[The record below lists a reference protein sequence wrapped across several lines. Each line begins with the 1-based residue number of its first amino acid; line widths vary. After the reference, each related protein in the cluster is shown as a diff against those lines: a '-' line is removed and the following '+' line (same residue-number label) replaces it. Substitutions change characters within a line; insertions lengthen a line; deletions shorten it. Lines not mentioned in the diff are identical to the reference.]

1 MTSERWRVS
10 RQICKQKRID
20 RLPYMTERNLRITSG
35 CLWLNYDR
43 YIKKQAKF
51 KMRQLL
57 ISGKNKVEQEKR

>member
-35 CLWLNYDR
+35 SLWMNYDK
-43 YIKKQAKF
+43 YIE
-51 KMRQLL
+51 
-57 ISGKNKVEQEKR
+57 N